1 MENAASITAYDV
13 SASGIPWNFSPV
25 LDLARQ
31 PLWGRFYET
40 FGEDVYL
47 AKTMGK
53 AFVKGYQGNDAK
65 HPHKVAACLKHYVG
79 YSFPLSGKDRTPAWI
94 PDRVL
99 KEYFLPT
106 FKTAVEEGAMSIM
119 VNSGEVNVIP
129 VHASHELLTTVLRDE
144 LGFKGVVLTDWEDI
158 IKLYKDHHIASN
170 MKEAVHLAINAGID
184 MSMTPND
191 YSFNDALIELVKEGK
206 IKETR
211 LDESVRRILTMK
223 QKLGLFETPFP
234 NFNEYREFGSDKHI
248 NQSLNAAKEA
258 ITPVK
263 NENILPLSTEKSFG
277 HRTYKFIKL
286 YEWRLDTHMA
296 GR

>member
-1 MENAASITAYDV
+1 MA
-13 SASGIPWNFSPV
+13 
-25 LDLARQ
+25 
-31 PLWGRFYET
+31 
-40 FGEDVYL
+40 
-47 AKTMGK
+47 
-53 AFVKGYQGNDAK
+53 
-65 HPHKVAACLKHYVG
+65 
-79 YSFPLSGKDRTPAWI
+79 
-94 PDRVL
+94 
-99 KEYFLPT
+99 
-106 FKTAVEEGAMSIM
+106 
-119 VNSGEVNVIP
+119 

-211 LDESVRRILTMK
+211 LNESVRRILTMK

-234 NFNEYREFGSDKHI
+234 SFNEYRDFGSDKHI

-258 ITPVK
+258 GFELFEDSNGFKQEGFGTFDVTINRGERYGVGKAYLNTIRNKSNLRIFTNSNVLKILFK
-263 NENILPLSTEKSFG
+263 NKIAIGIEVQVNNKKERFFARKEVLLSAGSINSPKTRTAFLISF
-277 HRTYKFIKL
+277 
-286 YEWRLDTHMA
+286 
-296 GR
+296 